1 VTATDSSGDIA
12 LELDADL
19 DTDVG
24 AALELEL
31 ESERE
36 GRRWSRIAI
45 GLVVAFVVSR
55 AIAGYVAD
63 HPLIYGPHRADGT
76 GDVHLY
82 DFWTW
87 QLRHTSATAYHSLHI
102 EYPPGALPFMFIPR
116 FIRAVSYRTE
126 FIFLMVMVD
135 AVGLVGLIRLA
146 RRTGV
151 WWGVAAWMVLIPAL
165 GPVSYTRLDLV
176 VAVALV
182 WCIERA
188 YAGRWGHA
196 GALLGV
202 GIAVKLVPVLL
213 LPVLLAA
220 APRGK
225 RRWVLG
231 CAIGVVAVTLVPFAL
246 SLPDIWHSVIGYH
259 SKRGVQSESTWGS
272 VLLLVHRWNH
282 YPAEIVVAFGA
293 YDIKAAV
300 APTLKTISNVLDL
313 IAFAGIS
320 VLAWRR
326 PSQGDPRRL
335 TLLALAAMSLY
346 IALGRVYSPQYLTW
360 IIALAAAAL
369 TFAPR
374 MAKPAAAAL
383 AAVVVLAHIEFP
395 FWFWDVVY
403 DEKGGALAV
412 LLARN
417 LLTVVIGILALWGWR
432 QERVLDTIDLT

>member
-1 VTATDSSGDIA
+1 VTTTDSGSDVA
-12 LELDADL
+12 LDVDLAVEVEEEPADH
-19 DTDVG
+19 
-24 AALELEL
+24 
-31 ESERE
+31 S
-36 GRRWSRIAI
+36 GRRWSRVAI
-45 GLVVAFVVSR
+45 GIVVAFVVSR
-55 AIAGYVAD
+55 TVAAYVAD

-76 GDVHLY
+76 GDVHLSDY
-82 DFWTW
+82 WSW
-87 QLRHTSATAYHSLHI
+87 QLRHTTATAYHSLHI

-126 FIFLMVMVD
+126 FILLMVIID
-135 AVGLVGLIRLA
+135 AVGLLGLVRLA
-146 RRTGV
+146 RRTGA
-151 WWGVAAWMVLIPAL
+151 WWGVVAWMVLIPAL

-188 YAGRWGHA
+188 HAGKWGHA

-220 APRGK
+220 APRGR
-225 RRWVLG
+225 RRWVL
-231 CAIGVVAVTLVPFAL
+231 ASAAAVVALTLVPFAL
-246 SLPDIWHSVIGYH
+246 SLPDVWHSVIDYH

-293 YDIKAAV
+293 YDVRAGV
-300 APTLKTISNVLDL
+300 APLLKTISNVLDL
-313 IAFAGIS
+313 VAFIS
-320 VLAWRR
+320 ISALAWRR

-360 IIALAAAAL
+360 MIALAAGAL
-369 TFAPR
+369 TLAPR
-374 MAKPAAAAL
+374 MARPAAAVL
-383 AAVVVLAHIEFP
+383 AVVVVLAHIEFP
-395 FWFWDVVY
+395 FWFWDVVFE
-403 DEKGGALAV
+403 EKGGALAV
-412 LLARN
+412 LLMRN
-417 LLTVVIGILALWGWR
+417 LLTIVVGVLALWGWH
-432 QERVLDTIDLT
+432 QERLLDSA